1 MSERYKT
8 AAEHLVEQ
16 AREERQSAQRLVWRV
31 ATLQFSVGLFA
42 SGCWL
47 LAGPKAAAAAFAG
60 ALIALLPGLYFARK
74 VFSKPPGADPRSML
88 GAFYFG
94 EAVKLI
100 LTAALFIIALQWF
113 GGVFLPL
120 ITTYVAA
127 LSVHWLALLGAL
139 QKEPVRK
146 P

>member
-1 MSERYKT
+1 MSEQHNPE
-8 AAEHLVEQ
+8 AEHLVEQ
-16 AREERQSAQRLVWRV
+16 ARQERQSARRLVWRIAIFQV
-31 ATLQFSVGLFA
+31 GVGLFA

-47 LAGPKAAAAAFAG
+47 LAGPKAAAAAFTG
-60 ALIALLPGLYFARK
+60 ALIAMLPGLYFAGK
-74 VFSKPPGADPRSML
+74 VFSKPPEADPRSML

-146 P
+146 S